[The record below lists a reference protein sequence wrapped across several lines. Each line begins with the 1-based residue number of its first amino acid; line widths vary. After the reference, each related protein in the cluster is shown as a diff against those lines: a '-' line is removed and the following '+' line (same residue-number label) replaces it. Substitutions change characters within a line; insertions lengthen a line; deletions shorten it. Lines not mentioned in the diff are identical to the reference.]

1 MSYLILYRLEK
12 MAKIGKSDK
21 PRYSFK
27 TKKEAEKA
35 AQELGLKGTHTHQGE
50 SGTLFMPGKTHQE
63 FMKAQQ
69 GKGDGHGMDK
79 KKKNKYL
86 AARDAMYKK
95 LLKDMG
101 GYRKYAEK
109 NKADKHKK
117 KSPYMD
123 GIASDEGTIGR
134 EFDKGL

>member
-1 MSYLILYRLEK
+1 
-12 MAKIGKSDK
+12 MAKMVKFDSSK
-21 PRYSFK
+21 YTFK
-27 TKKEAEKA
+27 TKTEAEKA
-35 AQELGLKGTHTHQGE
+35 AQELGLEGSHSHKGEG
-50 SGTLFMPGKTHQE
+50 GTLFMPGKTHQE

-69 GKGDGHGMDK
+69 SKGDGQGMDK

-86 AARDAMYKK
+86 AARDAMYQK

-101 GYRKYAEK
+101 GYRKNSHK
-109 NKADKHKK
+109 SKVDKHGK

-134 EFDKGL
+134 EVDNGL